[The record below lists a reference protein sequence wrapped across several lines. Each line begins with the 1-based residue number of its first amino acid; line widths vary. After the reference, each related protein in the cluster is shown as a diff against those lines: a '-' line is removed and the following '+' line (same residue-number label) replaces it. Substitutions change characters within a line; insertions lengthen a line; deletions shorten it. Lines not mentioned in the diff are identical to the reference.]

1 MLERAG
7 QNFESLFLDAPKAT
21 CSPPFI
27 TVSRTF
33 WNISVSRHVLN
44 EFWSDFCRLSAFS
57 KHVSK
62 EVFED
67 RWRPERFV
75 IMFRN
80 VKTRRTYH
88 LHFYQ
93 ATITFISS
101 AITEGSAHTTPLEA
115 GLSLDWAK
123 LYCVCTL
130 PESWRE
136 KIPKWIQKIL
146 IEHDSN
152 LPNRLELPQ

>member
-1 MLERAG
+1 MKMPYFSDSDIYPWYLDRSS
-7 QNFESLFLDAPKAT
+7 ESVSNVT
-21 CSPPFI
+21 PFI

-57 KHVSK
+57 RQCHVSK

-101 AITEGSAHTTPLEA
+101 AITEGSAHTNVEDCKHHS
-115 GLSLDWAK
+115 GLSVLWGGLMVRYSTDVKSVDIIAIAP
-123 LYCVCTL
+123 CCTHGC
-130 PESWRE
+130 S
-136 KIPKWIQKIL
+136 K
-146 IEHDSN
+146 
-152 LPNRLELPQ
+152 